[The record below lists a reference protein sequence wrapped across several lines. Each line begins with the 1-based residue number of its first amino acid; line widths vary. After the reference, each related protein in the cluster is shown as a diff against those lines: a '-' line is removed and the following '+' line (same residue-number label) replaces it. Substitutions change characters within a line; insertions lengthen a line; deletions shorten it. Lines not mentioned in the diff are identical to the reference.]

1 MSITLWN
8 RTLHPQH
15 ASEWYIAVACGS
27 VGQGRRILRG
37 MATKITS
44 TPYSPSDNAVLR
56 VKKWHERGQRP
67 CPAIPGNR
75 GGLRRHLVGSTHA
88 FDAIVAENDSVIV
101 RAESTAVPADL
112 AAALRKE
119 VCLIRIRILRS
130 FQVASCCELR
140 SEFGALLYSKSHRR
154 MDVRLPAKYP
164 RETET
169 TAEVTCLNSFRWS
182 CSTLPK
188 NCFTLCGGTTLVVVN
203 DVHALDASG
212 RHRRRERR
220 PRDRGAIPDCPA
232 VAGARHGPR
241 MAEDEQR

>member
-1 MSITLWN
+1 MKGDN
-8 RTLHPQH
+8 GH
-15 ASEWYIAVACGS
+15 ALPFRAIAVDYDGTLS
-27 VGQGRRILRG
+27 DRPTL
-37 MATKITS
+37 S
-44 TPYSPSDNAVLR
+44 TPSSPRTIRSSSEPKARPSLR
-56 VKKWHERGQRP
+56 TSPQP
-67 CPAIPGNR
+67 CA
-75 GGLRRHLVGSTHA
+75 RRCASFGYVSCDLFRS
-88 FDAIVAENDSVIV
+88 
-101 RAESTAVPADL
+101 RA
-112 AAALRKE
+112 
-119 VCLIRIRILRS
+119 
-130 FQVASCCELR
+130 VASCVL
-140 SEFGALLYSKSHRR
+140 SLVLFLYSKSHRR